1 MKLFVTVTEHG
12 EVSVYMGPQV
22 AEEKPELDEDAQ
34 LLELKLAFP
43 EVKGSLELWRNLVE
57 EESFQG
63 LWVNI
68 DQDRDCV
75 DYLPLM
81 KTDYETLVKFFEE

>member
-1 MKLFVTVTEHG
+1 MKLFVTVTEQG
-12 EVSVYMGPQV
+12 EVSVYMGSQV
-22 AEEKPELDEDAQ
+22 AGEKPELDEDAQ
-34 LLELKLAFP
+34 LLELKTAFP
-43 EVKGSLELWRNLVE
+43 EVKGNLELWRNVVE
-57 EESFQG
+57 EESLHG

-81 KTDYETLVKFFEE
+81 KTDY

>member
-1 MKLFVTVTEHG
+1 MKLFVTVTEQG
-12 EVSVYMGPQV
+12 EVSVYMGSQV
-22 AEEKPELDEDAQ
+22 AGEKPELDEDAQ
-34 LLELKLAFP
+34 LLELKTAFP
-43 EVKGSLELWRNLVE
+43 EVKGNLELWRNVVE
-57 EESFQG
+57 EESLHG

>member
-1 MKLFVTVTEHG
+1 MKLFVTVTEQG
-12 EVSVYMGPQV
+12 EVSVYMGSQV
-22 AEEKPELDEDAQ
+22 AGEKPELDEDAQ
-34 LLELKLAFP
+34 LLELKIAFP
-43 EVKGSLELWRNLVE
+43 EVKGNLELWRNLVE
-57 EESFQG
+57 EESLHG